1 MSEERGGPGFFGS
14 SVVPVRLVFL
24 MWLSFT
30 LDFFYGYDLSFLG
43 IYPRSLSGLVGV
55 FTAPMIHGSLTHLIS
70 NTLPLLFLGTALFF
84 FYERIGRT
92 VFFRCYFLT
101 NLLVWLLSPRESIHI
116 GASGLVYGLSSF
128 LIFFGLFRKDF
139 VSLLISVV
147 IMLMYGGIFYGV
159 LPLDPRVSWESHLA
173 GALVGA
179 FTAFNLRNTKQVA

>member
-1 MSEERGGPGFFGS
+1 
-14 SVVPVRLVFL
+14 

-30 LDFFYGYDLSFLG
+30 IEFLYGYDLSFLG
-43 IYPRSLSGLVGV
+43 IFPRTLSGLVGV

-70 NTLPLLFLGTALFF
+70 NTIPLLFLGTALFF
-84 FYERIGRT
+84 FYERIGRV

-101 NLLVWLLSPRESIHI
+101 NLLVWMLSPRESIHI

-159 LPLDPRVSWESHLA
+159 LPLDSRVSWESHLA